1 MIIIMKYLKIT
12 FMGILILIMC
22 NFLNVRADASTV
34 TDEENGYT
42 YSKTGKVTSEFP
54 ILRAIV
60 DIENY
65 KASEKN
71 HITGKSYSGTLGHYI
86 VGGNIYYPIPGV
98 RNTNVLGNNCATM
111 VPQGICRMDNYILIT
126 AYDKI
131 EEYNK
136 RVFNS
141 EIGNYEE
148 KNSYLKRGAYNSV
161 IYLLTVDGTYITT
174 LVYNKACHMGGN
186 NL

>member
-1 MIIIMKYLKIT
+1 MKYLKIT

-22 NFLNVRADASTV
+22 NFLNVRADASTI
-34 TDEENGYT
+34 TDEETGYT

-86 VGGNIYYPIPGV
+86 DYC
-98 RNTNVLGNNCATM
+98 L
-111 VPQGICRMDNYILIT
+111 
-126 AYDKI
+126 
-131 EEYNK
+131 
-136 RVFNS
+136 
-141 EIGNYEE
+141 
-148 KNSYLKRGAYNSV
+148 
-161 IYLLTVDGTYITT
+161 
-174 LVYNKACHMGGN
+174 
-186 NL
+186 